1 MNEIKKWSLECRAK
15 DAVEVLNKRKFD
27 AHYADTAED
36 AKKMVEKMLPEGAE
50 IAVGGSV
57 TLQKTGIL
65 DLSINLLTAL
75 RISRGKRNF
84 INIVWVSCQMCL

>member
-36 AKKMVEKMLPEGAE
+36 AKKMVEKIE
-50 IAVGGSV
+50 ILYGLVNKRLCIYRV
-57 TLQKTGIL
+57 LVL
-65 DLSINLLTAL
+65 DLIWIN
-75 RISRGKRNF
+75 
-84 INIVWVSCQMCL
+84 

>member
-36 AKKMVEKMLPEGAE
+36 AKKWLRKCFRKVLKLP
-50 IAVGGSV
+50 
-57 TLQKTGIL
+57 
-65 DLSINLLTAL
+65 
-75 RISRGKRNF
+75 
-84 INIVWVSCQMCL
+84 